1 MNFNV
6 IFNFCPKYYL
16 KFLFSNSL
24 IQKMT
29 KLPLWR
35 LKHLVMSGVGI
46 STTEISFRVRKY
58 HEKFSS
64 WLPSSLLKSPQT
76 IVLGPNSKSRTAL
89 PSLSWSLLDLSVVNF
104 ASFLLSARRKV
115 LKSRGATVDR
125 LSFSVWQCLRGF
137 KAPLAPLY
145 PTPLGC
151 RERRPTRPLTHSL
164 LSERIRLFFSKNSLL
179 NFFI

>member
-64 WLPSSLLKSPQT
+64 WLPSSLLESPQT
-76 IVLGPNSKSRTAL
+76 VLGPNTLCTFQTSKFSRIFMMT
-89 PSLSWSLLDLSVVNF
+89 WNKDLSFYKQCSSCFV
-104 ASFLLSARRKV
+104 AI
-115 LKSRGATVDR
+115 LKIVHLFICD
-125 LSFSVWQCLRGF
+125 F
-137 KAPLAPLY
+137 
-145 PTPLGC
+145 
-151 RERRPTRPLTHSL
+151 TR
-164 LSERIRLFFSKNSLL
+164 
-179 NFFI
+179 